1 MDSAQS
7 LLQTAQF
14 TMVDKLNVIADA
26 VTGQQ
31 QFGQLS
37 AVGSI
42 VGKEAVYVDAL
53 GGQMTGMI
61 SSAKITE
68 GALLV
73 IDGAEVSIDRWS
85 HTPAKR

>member
-31 QFGQLS
+31 QFGQL

-53 GGQMTGMI
+53 GNQMTGMI

-68 GALLV
+68 GERCSSSTAPKCRST
-73 IDGAEVSIDRWS
+73 EWS